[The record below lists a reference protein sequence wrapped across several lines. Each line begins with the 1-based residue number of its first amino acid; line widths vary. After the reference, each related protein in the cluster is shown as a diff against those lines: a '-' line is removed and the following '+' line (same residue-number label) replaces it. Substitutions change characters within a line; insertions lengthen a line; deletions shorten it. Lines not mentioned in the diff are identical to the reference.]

1 MKKLILILMTV
12 LLTACTSFKPYSKE
26 KGDFKIRSLE
36 NYKQDDNVEFTK
48 FLDETFIDL
57 AQTFDLATY
66 LLFFENP
73 EKFNIKK
80 PQEIYSEIIYGSKE
94 AEKEY
99 QNLLDK
105 LYQFDYSSLSKL
117 QQSYF
122 RNLEFALTQ
131 KIKLEKFSKYQELFE
146 PTAGVQTILY
156 YFISLEINSEDK
168 LNDYMSLFK
177 EYPNYVNQ
185 ALDFSQK
192 QFEDGLFMNKYKAE
206 DALTEVEGILE
217 NSKNDFILDFEK
229 KIALLDI
236 TNKEEKINEFK
247 NILSINQKSYEKI
260 KDFLTEVIKSGKLSE
275 DGYYS
280 YASGKE
286 YFQLLV
292 TDNLGTTSSVEELIK
307 LLNDSLIATFK
318 ELQLLYNQENLS
330 GYQDA
335 TYDYSPI
342 EIIEISKK
350 AYSDKFPK
358 IDEFNYILED
368 IEEKG
373 RENRAHYIPRKLGS
387 EFGGKI
393 RIPEEFNPD
402 FHNFTTM
409 IHEAIPGHLYQF
421 NYYENL
427 NRHPLMRFFT
437 YRGYSEGWAMYIERY
452 GLEYFKELDQNILKF
467 NLLLVKIDVI
477 ISSIIALE
485 VNNGADFEEISNKYS
500 DLINSREMMEFIY
513 KRAISDPLDDLAY
526 GVGWI
531 LFDSAYEYAYD
542 NLKTDQDYVN
552 FHQVLLDYGN
562 RPFEYIYLDVDQ
574 YVKTSK

>member
-36 NYKQDDNVEFTK
+36 NYKQDDNAEFTK

-393 RIPEEFNPD
+393 RIPKEFNPD

>member
-393 RIPEEFNPD
+393 RIPKEFNPD

-526 GVGWI
+526 GAGWI

>member
-36 NYKQDDNVEFTK
+36 NYKQDDNAEFTK

-280 YASGKE
+280 YVSGKE

-393 RIPEEFNPD
+393 RIPKEFNPD

-437 YRGYSEGWAMYIERY
+437 YRGYSEGWAMYVERY